1 MVVDSSPRKAALPA
15 WLWYV
20 GAGGLIVAVSAYL
33 VSILMNQA
41 PPVTEERLAQ
51 EAWLGRADAPIEII
65 EYGAYGCHSCRQVHQ
80 SGVLRQVLEQY
91 EGEVRFVF
99 RNYPVIR
106 PNNDPLA
113 AQAAQCAL
121 DQGDE
126 AFWAYHEA
134 LFDLSDASYAQH
146 DTNAEFVKV
155 AQVAGIDAKAL
166 EICLEERTHET
177 TVSHWRDI
185 ANDLNL
191 LGTPTFF
198 VNGRRLNDPSQ
209 LSEVISQTLEGES

>member
-1 MVVDSSPRKAALPA
+1 MAIDSTQATKTLPA
-15 WLWYV
+15 WLWYLGALALIIGV
-20 GAGGLIVAVSAYL
+20 GSYVAFTL
-33 VSILMNQA
+33 LNQD
-41 PPVTEERLAQ
+41 PPVAEDRLVQ
-51 EAWLGRADAPIEII
+51 EAFLGQAEAPVEII

-80 SGVLRQVLEQY
+80 SGVLRQALEQY

-99 RNYPVIR
+99 RNYPVIS

-113 AQAAQCAL
+113 AEAAQCAL

-134 LFDLSDASYAQH
+134 LFDLSDAAYAQH
-146 DTNAEFVKV
+146 DTNAEFVKM
-155 AQVAGIDAKAL
+155 AEVAGIDAKAL
-166 EICLEERTHET
+166 EVCLEEHTHDA
-177 TVSHWRDI
+177 TVSHWRNLAD
-185 ANDLNL
+185 DLNL

-209 LSEVISQTLEGES
+209 LDEFISQALEGES